1 MFFSFIILG
10 YVNKKSPEISG
21 TFYTISY
28 NANKSPLQDI
38 QK

>member
-1 MFFSFIILG
+1 MFFFFILLR
-10 YVNKKSPEISG
+10 YANKKSPEISG